1 MKRKIMM
8 LLGCLLCVLLVGCNV
23 KEQQSEEMYIYYL
36 NADGNALLQESYPLM
51 DVEGVLDKIKMHT
64 LLPKGVEI
72 EQYTVDRLQLQLY
85 FNEAYEEMNTS
96 TEVLVRA
103 ALVQTMTQ
111 LPNVEFV
118 SFYVES
124 EALRDNDG
132 NVIGVMTAQD
142 FVQNT
147 GSSIDSYQTTDLRL
161 FFADKEGKQL
171 KETRKSNIRYNANT
185 AIERLVLEQLMKGTG
200 ASGVQSVI
208 PKTTKLMGVSVK
220 DGVCYVNFD
229 SKFVTDS
236 YDLNPEVTIYSIVN
250 SIIAN
255 ASVTKVQIL
264 IDGASDVVYKN
275 IVDLSKPLEW
285 NVEIIKEQ

>member
-1 MKRKIMM
+1 MKRKILI
-8 LLGCLLCVLLVGCNV
+8 LLGCMLLSFLVGCGT
-23 KEQQSEEMYIYYL
+23 KEKQSDEMYVYYL
-36 NADGNALLQESYPLM
+36 NADGNALLQESYPVM
-51 DVEGVLDKIKMHT
+51 DVEGALDKMKTHA

-72 EQYTVDRLQLQLY
+72 QKYKVDRLQLQLY
-85 FNEAYEEMNTS
+85 FNEAYSEMNKS

-103 ALVQTMTQ
+103 AIVQTMTQ

-118 SFYVES
+118 SFYIGN

-132 NVIGVMTAQD
+132 SAVGLMTAQD

-161 FFADKEGKQL
+161 YFADKAGKQL
-171 KETRKSNIRYNANT
+171 KETKKSNIRYNANT
-185 AIERLVLEQLMKGTG
+185 AIERLVVEQLMKGTSSAG
-200 ASGVQSVI
+200 SQSVI
-208 PKTTKLMGVSVK
+208 PKTTKLLGVSVK
-220 DGVCYVNFD
+220 DDVCYVNFD

-236 YDLNPEVTIYSIVN
+236 YDLNPEVAIYAVVN

-255 ASVTKVQIL
+255 ANVTKVQIL
-264 IDGASDVVYKN
+264 IDGANDAMYKN

-285 NVEIIKEQ
+285 NVEIIKE